1 MEPKK
6 KRLRKRKLYQ
16 MEIDESLDNGVFAIS
31 LVEDPAIEELFVYM
45 SKDHQMVKLAEVDKE
60 KRILFIILKAMYL
73 SLLKQSVPH
82 KTYSYIQELFMVD

>member
-45 SKDHQMVKLAEVDKE
+45 SKEHQMIKLAEVDKE
-60 KRILFIILKAMYL
+60 KRIETFCIMR
-73 SLLKQSVPH
+73 
-82 KTYSYIQELFMVD
+82 IQNYFYGNVDFS